1 MATRPH
7 QLSSNVLGDA
17 GKVDYPCLRDVQSL
31 EPGGGRLQLSDVISV
46 ETTQTRQP
54 IGCAPALQLV
64 ESTEL
69 GLLRCDHDLPRSSKR
84 DGSRVTQALELGATL
99 NAETG
104 FERPGSVIEP
114 GMEHAAVVTALVG
127 ADPFLLV
134 EDENG
139 CSLVLLQNSPSN
151 TQADQPGADD
161 ADVVCQ
167 IFGSLKP
174 DFSTT

>member
-1 MATRPH
+1 
-7 QLSSNVLGDA
+7 
-17 GKVDYPCLRDVQSL
+17 
-31 EPGGGRLQLSDVISV
+31 
-46 ETTQTRQP
+46 
-54 IGCAPALQLV
+54 
-64 ESTEL
+64 
-69 GLLRCDHDLPRSSKR
+69 
-84 DGSRVTQALELGATL
+84 
-99 NAETG
+99 
-104 FERPGSVIEP
+104 
-114 GMEHAAVVTALVG
+114 MEHAAVVTALVG